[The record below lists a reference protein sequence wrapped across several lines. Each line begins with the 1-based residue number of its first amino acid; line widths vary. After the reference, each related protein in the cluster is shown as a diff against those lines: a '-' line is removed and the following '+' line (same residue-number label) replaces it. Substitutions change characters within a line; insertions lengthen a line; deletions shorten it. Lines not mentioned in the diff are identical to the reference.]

1 MTTVP
6 DVLDRHPDKSVN
18 PAPYSPVRLIA
29 RKEAAEIVTSPR
41 GLAWLLVLTGTLSG
55 FSLLFV
61 ANTELSLLDNA
72 QVVYDMLGVVTA
84 LGALLAVIAGRTPSP
99 ASASGARSC
108 RCCSPRS
115 RAGRSC
121 WASSVGRWRPGSPC
135 WCSHCPT
142 FGRSAAPAR
151 TSSPARSC

>member
-1 MTTVP
+1 MGAGRSGPITPAAGRLARTHVPRLAHPRDPARRWRLGGPLSRSHPGVPDPKEGRMTTVP

-72 QVVYDMLGVVTA
+72 QVVYGMLGVVT
-84 LGALLAVIAGRTPSP
+84 
-99 ASASGARSC
+99 
-108 RCCSPRS
+108 
-115 RAGRSC
+115 
-121 WASSVGRWRPGSPC
+121 
-135 WCSHCPT
+135 
-142 FGRSAAPAR
+142 
-151 TSSPARSC
+151 